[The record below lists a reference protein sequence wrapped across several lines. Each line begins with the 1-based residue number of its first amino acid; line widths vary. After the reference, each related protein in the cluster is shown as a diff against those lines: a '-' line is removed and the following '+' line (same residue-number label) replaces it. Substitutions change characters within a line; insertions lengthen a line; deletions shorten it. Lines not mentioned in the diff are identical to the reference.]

1 MLNTWSMILNN
12 WSYCFSCFKIKYWR
26 EKYILCFD
34 QKHPAPFILINF
46 WPFLDMTIVLF
57 QTFCTVSI
65 RFQKSF
71 IQRFSASSSLFIFPP
86 WNCVSF
92 FLELHK
98 CHHSQLAPSSPT
110 CVWSNELRERERKR
124 KGICSIFFSWISSQ
138 RKLIRL
144 IDSPAHNIPLFL
156 QRPLFYPTYGH

>member
-1 MLNTWSMILNN
+1 MNHKCWTPDQCSRTIGPTVLVVLKSNIDGKKIYHASIKNILPLSSSSLSGLL
-12 WSYCFSCFKIKYWR
+12 WTQ
-26 EKYILCFD
+26 L
-34 QKHPAPFILINF
+34 
-46 WPFLDMTIVLF
+46 TIVFF

-86 WNCVSF
+86 WNCVSAII
-92 FLELHK
+92 LNLHLPPRHV
-98 CHHSQLAPSSPT
+98 CDRMN
-110 CVWSNELRERERKR
+110 CERERKR

-156 QRPLFYPTYGH
+156 QPPLFHPTYGH